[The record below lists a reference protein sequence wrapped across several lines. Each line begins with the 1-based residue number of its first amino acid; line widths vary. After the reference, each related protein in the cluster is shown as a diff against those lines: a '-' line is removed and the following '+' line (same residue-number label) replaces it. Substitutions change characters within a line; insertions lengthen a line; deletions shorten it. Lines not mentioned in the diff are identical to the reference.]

1 MEEVQLNSLG
11 HIIEITVQNT
21 AADGT
26 RSARDI
32 SGQTALKIFGK
43 APVSRTVQTWT
54 AALTTDGT
62 DGKMRYTT
70 TATSDLNESGV
81 WKIQGNITEGATPI
95 YDTEIGDLRVID
107 NLA

>member
-1 MEEVQLNSLG
+1 MEEVQINSLG
-11 HIIEITVQNT
+11 HTIEITVQRT

-32 SGQTALKIFGK
+32 SGQTALKIFAK

-54 AALTTDGT
+54 ASLTSDGT
-62 DGKMRYTT
+62 DGKMEYVT

-81 WKIQGNITEGATPI
+81 WKIQGNVTEGASPI

>member
-1 MEEVQLNSLG
+1 MEEVQINAVG
-11 HIIEITVQNT
+11 YIVEVTVQT
-21 AADGT
+21 RAADGT

-32 SGQTALKIFGK
+32 SGQTLLQIFAK

-62 DGKMRYTT
+62 DGKLQYTT

-81 WKIQGNITEGATPI
+81 WKIQGNVTEGASPI
-95 YDTEIGDLRVID
+95 FDTEIGDLRVID